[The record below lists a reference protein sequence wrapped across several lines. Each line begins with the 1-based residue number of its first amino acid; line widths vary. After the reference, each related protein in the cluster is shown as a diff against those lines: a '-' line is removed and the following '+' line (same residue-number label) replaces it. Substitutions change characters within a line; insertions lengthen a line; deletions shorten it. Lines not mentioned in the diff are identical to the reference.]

1 MANFVIEYA
10 AMDNRGAAIRASGVV
25 LTPIDCRRC
34 GYNLYGLPADGPCPE
49 CGLDVWDSI
58 VYTVD
63 PATSGLPRVR
73 NPGVVGDGLLWLM
86 VSLATASLLLVVRP
100 MAHWVDA
107 MDPAGVGSLAGSIPS
122 WLGLVAGLIGLAGL
136 VCVKRLAP
144 PAGEEPGS
152 SVWRDVRRLGAGLA
166 GWSILILAAWILEFA
181 GAPRWAIL
189 ALWPGI
195 AAAAVAGLVGLR
207 GVLGTIGLRS
217 RDYRTARGGRQ
228 GIRAMIAA
236 TIGMAAGQVL
246 RLVAEAME
254 LEWLSM
260 LGVLATSICTLMV
273 VIGLGYLVVNAW
285 WIRRS
290 LRSPPPRLEEILG
303 PPG

>member
-10 AMDNRGAAIRASGVV
+10 SMDDRGAAIHASGVV

-34 GYNLYGLPADGPCPE
+34 GYNLYGLSADGPCPE
-49 CGLDVWDSI
+49 CGADVWDSI

-63 PATSGLPRVR
+63 PAASGLPHLR

-86 VSLATASLLLVVRP
+86 VSLAIASLLLVVRP
-100 MAHWVDA
+100 LAQWIDA
-107 MDPAGVGSLAGSIPS
+107 MDPAGVGSLAGATPS
-122 WLGLVAGLIGLAGL
+122 WLGLVAGLIGLAAL
-136 VCVKRLAP
+136 VWVKRLAP
-144 PAGEEPGS
+144 PAGEERDS
-152 SVWRDVRRLGAGLA
+152 SVWRDVRWLGAGLA
-166 GWSILILAAWILEFA
+166 GWSVLILAAWILEFA

-195 AAAAVAGLVGLR
+195 AAAAVAGLIGLR

-236 TIGMAAGQVL
+236 TIGMAAGQVI
-246 RLVAEAME
+246 RLLAGGMDLDA
-254 LEWLSM
+254 LAT
-260 LGVLATSICTLMV
+260 LGAVATSICTLMM

-290 LRSPPPRLEEILG
+290 LRCPPPRLDEILG
-303 PPG
+303 PPT